1 MKIGLLAGLLIGL
14 VSSCSSTPTAHLG
27 GFSSTLDGGTEFG
40 QLTQTQ
46 LQTFCN
52 EVDSFDTSSGQDADL
67 QKLLCLLSGVL
78 AAEVASPLTDANV
91 RSVCTAA
98 YNQCLAQPPTQTFT
112 CPSTAS
118 LAGCTATVAEYSAC
132 INDDAKAEI
141 TEVQALPSCGDLTV
155 ASLQPE
161 AGAPPSMALPSSC
174 QAVQQKCPNLAGG
187 GAGNGGAAG
196 TAGTGGGGAGGTI
209 GAGGTA
215 GAAGAGGAAGAAGA
229 ADAGATAGA
238 GGADTICG
246 FTMPNPVSA
255 GLPHPASYDTGV
267 AGIVTDRVSGLVWQ
281 RTPSSATYTRE
292 AAAAYCASQTVDN
305 HSDWRVPSL
314 IELVS
319 LVDFT
324 VSHPSI
330 DGVTFPGTQ
339 AGSYWSSTVCASS
352 SSDNW
357 RVSFDDG
364 STSTSTVGIAPDP
377 ALVRCVRSDA
387 APPARCYSAG
397 ARYQAAGGLVADSAT
412 GLTWQQ
418 EVAMPHATWPSATS
432 YCQSLGGGFRLPSV
446 KELQTLLDLTVS
458 SPGPTIDSTAFPSA
472 PADFTWTSSLD
483 VAVPTAVW
491 EVYFGF
497 GSIGGFG
504 QNNTD
509 PVRCVR

>member
-67 QKLLCLLSGVL
+67 QKLLCLLAGVL
-78 AAEVASPLTDANV
+78 SAEVASPLTDANV
-91 RSVCTAA
+91 RSVCTAT
-98 YNQCLAQPPTQTFT
+98 YNQCLAQPPTQAFT
-112 CPSTAS
+112 CPTTAS
-118 LAGCTATVAEYSAC
+118 LVGCTATVAEYSAC

-141 TEVQALPSCGDLTV
+141 MAFQALPSCGELTV
-155 ASLQPE
+155 ASLQSD
-161 AGAPPSMALPSSC
+161 AGASPGVPLPASC
-174 QAVQQKCPNLAGG
+174 QTIEQNCPTLAGG
-187 GAGNGGAAG
+187 GAGTGGAAG

-209 GAGGTA
+209 VAGGTT
-215 GAAGAGGAAGAAGA
+215 GTAGAGGAA
-229 ADAGATAGA
+229 DAGTTAGT
-238 GGADTICG
+238 GGTDAICG
-246 FTMPNPVSA
+246 FTMPNPASA
-255 GLPHPASYDTGV
+255 GLPNPASYDTSV
-267 AGIVTDRVSGLVWQ
+267 AGTVTDRVSGLVWE

-292 AAAAYCASQTVDN
+292 AAAAYCASLTLDN
-305 HSDWRVPSL
+305 HSDWRLPSL

-319 LVDFT
+319 LIDFT

-330 DGVTFPGTQ
+330 DSVTFPGTQ

-352 SSDNW
+352 LPDNW
-357 RVSFDDG
+357 RISFDDG

-377 ALVRCVRSDA
+377 AFVRCVRSGA
-387 APPARCYSAG
+387 APPARCYPAG
-397 ARYQAAGGLVADSAT
+397 ARYQAAGGLVVDGAT

-418 EVAMPHATWPSATS
+418 NVLMPHATWPSATS
-432 YCQSLGGGFRLPSV
+432 YCQDLGGGFRLPSM
-446 KELQTLLDLTVS
+446 KELQTLLDLTVT
-458 SPGPTIDSTAFPSA
+458 SPGPTIDSAAFPST

-483 VAVPTAVW
+483 LAVPTNVW

-497 GSIGGFG
+497 GSSGGFG
-504 QNNTD
+504 QNDTD

>member
-1 MKIGLLAGLLIGL
+1 MKIGLLAGLLIGF

-27 GFSSTLDGGTEFG
+27 GFSSSIDGGTEFG
-40 QLTQTQ
+40 QLTQPQ

-67 QKLLCLLSGVL
+67 QKLLCLLSGVF

-91 RSVCTAA
+91 RSACTAA
-98 YNQCLAQPPTQTFT
+98 YNQCLAQPLTQTFT
-112 CPSTAS
+112 CPTTAS

-141 TEVQALPSCGDLTV
+141 MEVQALPSCGNLTV

-161 AGAPPSMALPSSC
+161 AGAPPNVALPASC
-174 QAVQQKCPNLAGG
+174 QTVEQKCPNLVGG

-196 TAGTGGGGAGGTI
+196 TAGTGSGGAGGTT
-209 GAGGTA
+209 GAGGTV
-215 GAAGAGGAAGAAGA
+215 GQAGAGGVRGASDAGTT
-229 ADAGATAGA
+229 ADAGGTNA
-238 GGADTICG
+238 ICG
-246 FTMPNPVSA
+246 FAMPNPVSA
-255 GLPHPASYDTGV
+255 GLPNPASYDTSV
-267 AGIVTDRVSGLVWQ
+267 PGIVTDRVSGLVWE

-292 AAAAYCASQTVDN
+292 AAAAYCASRTLDN
-305 HSDWRVPSL
+305 HSDWRLPSL

-324 VSHPSI
+324 VSRPAI
-330 DGVTFPGTQ
+330 DSVTFPGTQ

-352 SSDNW
+352 SPDNW

-364 STSTSTVGIAPDP
+364 STSTSTVSFAPDP

-397 ARYQAAGGLVADSAT
+397 ARYQATDGLVVDSAT

-418 EVAMPHATWPSATS
+418 GVLLPHATWASATS
-432 YCQSLGGGFRLPSV
+432 YCQSLGGGFRLPSM
-446 KELQTLLDLTVS
+446 KELQTLLDLTVT
-458 SPGPTIDSTAFPSA
+458 SPGPTIDSTAFPSS
-472 PADFTWTSSLD
+472 PADFTWTSSPDL
-483 VAVPTAVW
+483 AVPTEVW
-491 EVYFGF
+491 EIYFGF
-497 GSIGGFG
+497 GSSGGFG
-504 QNNTD
+504 QNSTD